1 MLDRKKLFYL
11 LFIVPAYDVHVA
23 VNMHSNISA
32 LIYIYIYIL
41 FCLVTKVKHLYF
53 TSFNLI

>member
-23 VNMHSNISA
+23 VNMHSNISV
-32 LIYIYIYIL
+32 LIYIYIL